1 MMIGSIRTTEINQ
14 LPGTSGIQEASHS
27 ATDVSFFN
35 STLIPSPIANTAVDH
50 ALPPNM
56 LSEAA
61 GKLNSMTER
70 MTKSLRA
77 LSSKNKLDE
86 ARKYPGQLSD
96 ALLLTHMLSKSV
108 GKTAQCIDKISNL
121 Q

>member
-1 MMIGSIRTTEINQ
+1 MMIGSIRSTETHQ
-14 LPGTSGIQEASHS
+14 LPGASGTQEASTS
-27 ATDVSFFN
+27 AIDVNFFN
-35 STLIPSPIANTAVDH
+35 STLTPPSLPSTAINH
-50 ALPPNM
+50 AMPQNM

-61 GKLNSMTER
+61 GKLNSVTER

>member
-1 MMIGSIRTTEINQ
+1 MMIDVINPAEIR
-14 LPGTSGIQEASHS
+14 LSGVSRTDDVLASS
-27 ATDVSFFN
+27 TDVNFFN
-35 STLIPSPIANTAVDH
+35 S
-50 ALPPNM
+50 ALTPASLPNM
-56 LSEAA
+56 AVSHFNPQTLFADAA
-61 GKLNSMTER
+61 GKLTSVTDR

-77 LSSKNKLDE
+77 LSGTNKLDE

-96 ALLLTHMLSKSV
+96 ALLLTHMLTKSV

>member
-1 MMIGSIRTTEINQ
+1 
-14 LPGTSGIQEASHS
+14 
-27 ATDVSFFN
+27 
-35 STLIPSPIANTAVDH
+35 
-50 ALPPNM
+50 
-56 LSEAA
+56 
-61 GKLNSMTER
+61 

-77 LSSKNKLDE
+77 LSSKNKLEE

-121 Q
+121 